1 MYFDKHICFLQ
12 LEVESKEELFEIMAN
27 KLYKEGFVK
36 KNYLEGISTR
46 EEEYPTGLI
55 VNGTGFA
62 IPHTD
67 SSRVNE
73 SQICFASLKK
83 TVEFND
89 MVDKNHV
96 IPVELVFM
104 LAMSK
109 PHEQLETLQNLVNLF
124 QDLKAVEE
132 LKKCN
137 SEEKFKKLLEKARLN

>member
-27 KLYKEGFVK
+27 KLYEEGFVK
-36 KNYLEGISTR
+36 ENYLEGISTR
-46 EEEYPTGLI
+46 EQEYPTGLM
-55 VNGTGFA
+55 VNGNGFA

-83 TVEFND
+83 PVKFND
-89 MVDKNHV
+89 MVDISHT

-124 QDLKAVEE
+124 QDSKAVEE
-132 LKKCN
+132 FKKCA
-137 SEEKFKKLLEKARLN
+137 SEEEFKKLLEKAQLN